1 MSDSHVNDIRYT
13 ALWRPV
19 VKAREAPAASPP
31 SPPPFPS
38 PSPPLGSR
46 SRFSLSVACGLVMC
60 GCAFPFSF
68 PLGNPALECRAR
80 AMWISQTGSGCGR
93 GDDRKF
99 YLLWWKARR
108 ERMLSLRGA
117 RGGGGT
123 VRDNCVPL
131 RTQQPCVSPSG
142 TRCCLCGDDRLSL
155 MTHRR
160 SERLPFARLANRPK
174 SISTCCN
181 IFI

>member
-19 VKAREAPAASPP
+19 VKAREAPAAS
-31 SPPPFPS
+31 SPS
-38 PSPPLGSR
+38 PSPPLSSSPARPDLGR
-46 SRFSLSVACGLVMC
+46 SSLSVACGFVMC

-68 PLGNPALECRAR
+68 PLGNPALVSCSHDVNFADGIRMRTWIRPQILFALMESAERAY
-80 AMWISQTGSGCGR
+80 ALSTR
-93 GDDRKF
+93 G
-99 YLLWWKARR
+99 
-108 ERMLSLRGA
+108 
-117 RGGGGT
+117 GGGGT

-142 TRCCLCGDDRLSL
+142 TRCCLCGDNRLSL

-160 SERLPFARLANRPK
+160 PEHAYPSFVSRIGRLNLYLL
-174 SISTCCN
+174 
-181 IFI
+181 